1 MRSAKSFM
9 LKPITPE
16 IEVML
21 PWRIGWRLSSDA
33 KVRAAS
39 GPSITVHGTRMVC
52 SSAPDHST

>member
-1 MRSAKSFM
+1 M

-21 PWRIGWRLSSDA
+21 ACWIGLRPSSDA
-33 KVRAAS
+33 KERAAS
-39 GPSITVHGTRMVC
+39 GPSITVHGTRTVC